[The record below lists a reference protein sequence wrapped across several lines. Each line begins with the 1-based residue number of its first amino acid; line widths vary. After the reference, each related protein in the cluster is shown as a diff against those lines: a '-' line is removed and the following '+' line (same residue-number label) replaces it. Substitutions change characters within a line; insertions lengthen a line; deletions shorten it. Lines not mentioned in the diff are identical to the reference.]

1 MKTTKSCQDCFWKLV
16 IVFLSPF
23 KRLDHSTV
31 FITLNNNISLNV
43 YFTKLLDLYEI
54 LLLFLTN
61 KNFMGKLNDNAYY
74 DCEENVTFSSISIKI
89 FTGPL
94 LHDCLVA
101 INI

>member
-1 MKTTKSCQDCFWKLV
+1 M
-16 IVFLSPF
+16 
-23 KRLDHSTV
+23 V

-43 YFTKLLDLYEI
+43 YFIKLLDLYEV

-61 KNFMGKLNDNAYY
+61 KNCMGKVLDNAYY
-74 DCEENVTFSSISIKI
+74 DCEKNVTFSSISTKI

-94 LHDCLVA
+94 LRDCLVD